1 MIIAQEM
8 LLTRFTPAIYSC
20 EVGALAAAGRMVA
33 AGAEYEVVFSGVD
46 SPAFRQAILGLMR
59 FSQDGGDAEI
69 VFPGG

>member
-1 MIIAQEM
+1 
-8 LLTRFTPAIYSC
+8 
-20 EVGALAAAGRMVA
+20 MVA

-59 FSQDGGDAEI
+59 FSQDGGYAEI